1 MKIHTNDEVIVIAGK
16 DKGKKGKVARANPAS
31 GTVLIEGVNLI
42 TRHIKRQGSTPG
54 QKVTYEKP
62 IDASNVMLLDPK
74 TGEPTRV
81 GYKLEGGKKLRIA
94 KKSGTVL

>member
-1 MKIHTNDEVIVIAGK
+1 MKIHSNDEVIVIAGK
-16 DKGKKGKVARANPAS
+16 DKGKKGKVVKANPTS